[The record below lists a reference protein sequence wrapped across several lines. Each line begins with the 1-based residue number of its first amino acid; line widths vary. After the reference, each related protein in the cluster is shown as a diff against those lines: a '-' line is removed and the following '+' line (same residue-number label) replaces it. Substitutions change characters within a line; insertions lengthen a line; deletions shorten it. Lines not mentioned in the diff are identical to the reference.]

1 MARQREQSTPSCW
14 SSEYSL
20 RNSEGYAV
28 IEGGIPIGYV
38 DAVLEDDEAVHSL
51 LVRVGNVFNHLVAF
65 PLDSVEAIDPAAE
78 RVYVALAPARPDEQL
93 SIPTLV

>member
-1 MARQREQSTPSCW
+1 MPREREQSTRSCW
-14 SSEYSL
+14 TSEYSL

-38 DAVLEDDEAVHSL
+38 EVVLEDDEAVHSL

-65 PLDSVEAIDPAAE
+65 PVDSVEAVDPAAE
-78 RVYVALAPARPDEQL
+78 RVYVSLAPAVPDEQL
-93 SIPTLV
+93 SMPTVV